1 MAWRALQVIFVTIGY
16 KSEFSAGVAICKII
30 CLHLYRYSFT
40 SMNNRLQQ
48 FLELENLT
56 PAKLADTIGVQRSG
70 LSHIL
75 SGRNKPSYDFI
86 TRLLAKF
93 PRINS
98 DWLLTG
104 KGKPYKDFEGSD
116 FSAAPLPS
124 GHLSGQNGNFQN
136 GRNGTYN
143 NVQYN
148 NVPYNGVQ
156 YSNVQSMGIPY
167 NGVLLEDSP
176 ILESFEEDSLEFSTA
191 DTSPNTPN
199 TTNNEEV
206 NSNFNPSQP
215 SENGV
220 KAQNRTSD
228 GKKKRIKRVIIF
240 YNDGSFEELF
250 PHIR

>member
-1 MAWRALQVIFVTIGY
+1 
-16 KSEFSAGVAICKII
+16 
-30 CLHLYRYSFT
+30 
-40 SMNNRLQQ
+40 MNNRLQQ

-86 TRLLAKF
+86 TRLLTKF

-116 FSAAPLPS
+116 FSGSPLPS
-124 GHLSGQNGNFQN
+124 GYPSGQNGNFQN
-136 GRNGTYN
+136 GRSGTYN
-143 NVQYN
+143 NVQYTN
-148 NVPYNGVQ
+148 IPYNGVQ
-156 YSNVQSMGIPY
+156 YSNVQSIGIPY
-167 NGVLLEDSP
+167 NDVLSGDSP

-191 DTSPNTPN
+191 DTLPNSPN

-206 NSNFNPSQP
+206 NGNFSPSQP

-220 KAQNRTSD
+220 KGQNRTSD